1 MINPFS
7 ILNRYLLL
15 EMMPPFF
22 INLAFFSFI
31 FLMKQILDITD
42 MIVNHKVGLGP
53 VVLLL
58 VYSLPY
64 FLRYVIPMSVMMAVL
79 LAMLRLSGDSEI
91 MALKAGGVSIYRL
104 VTPVMMFSLMGTLIT
119 GLMTLYGLPFGADRF
134 RSLLFDVAVAN
145 VSIGLKERTFNDNFE
160 SVMLYVNRIDPQTRE
175 LHNIFIEDHR
185 QEGVGNAVVARSGR
199 LVGDPEAL
207 VYYLRLFDG
216 TISQVDMP
224 HRTGHTVDFE
234 SYDIRLDFK
243 ENARK
248 GDLEQKRA
256 DEMPLADHR
265 AHLQAPHPSDR
276 HYRNAL
282 MHYHR
287 RFSIPLACLSMGLL
301 ALPLGVQSRH
311 SKKAFGIGL
320 GLFFFLLYYILLSLG
335 STLGEKGAYPPLL
348 AMWVPNLVLGGF
360 GVYLLVR
367 AARER
372 PMTIRWLDRLLDS
385 TIKMVGKS

>member
-7 ILNRYLLL
+7 ILSRYLLL

-42 MIVNHKVGLGP
+42 MIVNHKVGLGS
-53 VVLLL
+53 VALLL

-64 FLRYVIPMSVMMAVL
+64 FLRYVVPMSVMMAVL
-79 LAMLRLSGDSEI
+79 LAMLRLSGDGEV
-91 MALKAGGVSIYRL
+91 MALKASGVSVYRL
-104 VTPVMMFSLMGTLIT
+104 LTPVMTFSLMGTLIT
-119 GLMTLYGLPFGADRF
+119 GWMTLYGLPFGADRF
-134 RSLLFDVAVAN
+134 RSLLFDVAAAN
-145 VSIGLKERTFNDNFE
+145 VSVGLKERTFNDNFE

-175 LHNIFIEDHR
+175 LRNIFIEDRR
-185 QEGVGNAVVARSGR
+185 QAGVSNAVVARSGR

-216 TISQVDMP
+216 TINQVDMQ
-224 HRTGHTVDFE
+224 HRTGHTVDFA

-243 ENARK
+243 AAVREGNL
-248 GDLEQKRA
+248 DQKRA
-256 DEMPLADHR
+256 DEMSLADHA
-265 AHLQAPHPSDR
+265 AHLQGAHSSDR
-276 HYRNAL
+276 HYRSVL

-287 RFSIPLACLSMGLL
+287 RFSIPLACMSMGLL

-335 STLGEKGAYPPLL
+335 STLGEKGVYPPLL
-348 AMWVPNLVLGGF
+348 AMWMPNLVLGGF
-360 GVYLLVR
+360 GIYLLVR

-372 PMTIRWLDRLLDS
+372 PMTIKWLDRLLDT
-385 TIKMVGKS
+385 TIRMVGKS